1 LTHFD
6 LGRAVLAL
14 ARSAI
19 AERLRLGTLA
29 TFRDP
34 SLDERRASFVTLKL
48 DDQLRGCVGSV
59 ERRRALRD
67 DVCVNAVAAGFGDP
81 RFAPLQAREF
91 AQISIEVSV
100 LSAEER
106 IEVASEEE
114 LIARLRPG
122 VDGLMLEYGRHRGT
136 LLPQVWQDLQDP
148 QAFVAAVK
156 LKAGLPE
163 DFWSPAM
170 IVSRYAAT
178 TWAEHAS
185 EIAELHS
192 CAHAA
197 APAVNAAPEPAAAQ
211 PKSV

>member
-1 LTHFD
+1 VSDFD

-19 AERLRLGTLA
+19 AERLSLGTLE
-29 TFRDP
+29 TFEDA
-34 SLDERRASFVTLKL
+34 SLDEPRASFVTLKL
-48 DDQLRGCVGSV
+48 AEQLRGCVGSV

-67 DVCVNAVAAGFGDP
+67 DVCANAVAAAFGDP
-81 RFAPLQAREF
+81 RFAPLHAREL
-91 AQISIEVSV
+91 AQISIEVSL

-122 VDGLMLEYGRHRGT
+122 VDGLMLEYGRRRGT

-148 QAFVAAVK
+148 RAFVAAVK

-163 DFWSPAM
+163 DFWSPGM
-170 IVSRYAAT
+170 LVSRYAVT
-178 TWAEHAS
+178 TWAEHGS
-185 EIAELHS
+185 EIAEPHT
-192 CAHAA
+192 AR
-197 APAVNAAPEPAAAQ
+197 PAAA
-211 PKSV
+211 VR

>member
-1 LTHFD
+1 MSDFD

-29 TFRDP
+29 TFQDA
-34 SLDERRASFVTLKL
+34 SLEEPRASFVTLKL
-48 DDQLRGCVGSV
+48 AEQLRGCVGSV

-67 DVCVNAVAAGFGDP
+67 DVCANAVAAAFADP
-81 RFAPLQAREF
+81 RFAPLQAREL
-91 AQISIEVSV
+91 AQISIEVSL

-122 VDGLMLEYGRHRGT
+122 IDGLMLEYGWRRGT
-136 LLPQVWQDLQDP
+136 LLPQVWRDLQDP
-148 QAFVAAVK
+148 RAFVAAVK

-163 DFWSPAM
+163 DFWSPGM
-170 IVSRYAAT
+170 LVSRYAVT
-178 TWAEHAS
+178 TWAEHGIETAGEEHTS
-185 EIAELHS
+185 
-192 CAHAA
+192 
-197 APAVNAAPEPAAAQ
+197 PPAA
-211 PKSV
+211 VVL